1 MPRNRAYRLDEFV
14 SAGTGKASQNFLAHL
29 WRFIANVDGVARIS
43 RIRCALRA
51 ARGTA
56 ADSIK
61 DHIETAP

>member
-14 SAGTGKASQNFLAHL
+14 AAGAGRASQSFPAYL
-29 WRFIANVDGVARIS
+29 WRFIANMGGVARIS
-43 RIRCALRA
+43 RIRCAPWR

-56 ADSIK
+56 ANSIK